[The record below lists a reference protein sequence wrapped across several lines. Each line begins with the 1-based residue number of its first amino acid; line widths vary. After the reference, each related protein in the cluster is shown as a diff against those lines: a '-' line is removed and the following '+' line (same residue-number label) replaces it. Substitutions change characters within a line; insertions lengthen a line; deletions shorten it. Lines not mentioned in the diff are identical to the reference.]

1 MFNKLI
7 GDKRFYRHV
16 FTLMI
21 PILIQNGI
29 TNFVNMLDNLM
40 VGQVGQTEM
49 IGVSVANQLIFVF
62 NLCIFGAVSGAGIFG
77 AQFFGNN
84 DHKGLRDSFRFKI
97 IFCTLLTVGV
107 IGLFYFCGPM
117 LINMYLKGEGSVEAA
132 TASLEAGFSYLKIM
146 LIGLIPAALA
156 QCWSSTLRETGQT
169 LPPMVA
175 GVIAV
180 FVNLTGIFIEV
191 SVTYFLGRF
200 LGKDAVYKMLSK
212 KETGRKLLAKDIQ
225 SKTSV
230 LVSIRAIPAFPIDFV
245 SLFYGA
251 SGCKYLKYAV
261 LSVAGIAWRVILFT
275 LLGDAIFKWIPLD
288 KIILIAICCIPI
300 GVVYYLI
307 KKFRIEP
314 KKAQEN
320 KTDGCE

>member
-1 MFNKLI
+1 MKKKDIFLI
-7 GDKRFYRHV
+7 ILRCV
-16 FTLMI
+16 IALTLFTVAIIYYDELS
-21 PILIQNGI
+21 N
-29 TNFVNMLDNLM
+29 LD
-40 VGQVGQTEM
+40 V
-49 IGVSVANQLIFVF
+49 
-62 NLCIFGAVSGAGIFG
+62 
-77 AQFFGNN
+77 
-84 DHKGLRDSFRFKI
+84 R
-97 IFCTLLTVGV
+97 
-107 IGLFYFCGPM
+107 
-117 LINMYLKGEGSVEAA
+117 
-132 TASLEAGFSYLKIM
+132 
-146 LIGLIPAALA
+146 ALA
-156 QCWSSTLRETGQT
+156 DVTDK
-169 LPPMVA
+169 LPVLIAMILAVYIIKALVFVVPASVVYVA
-175 GVIAV
+175 VGAIMNPVLAV

-200 LGKDAVYKMLSK
+200 LGKDAVYKLLSK

-225 SKTSV
+225 SKASV

-288 KIILIAICCIPI
+288 KIILIAICCIPV

-314 KKAQEN
+314 MKAKKKE
-320 KTDGCE
+320 TDGCE

>member
-1 MFNKLI
+1 MKKKDI
-7 GDKRFYRHV
+7 
-16 FTLMI
+16 
-21 PILIQNGI
+21 ILII
-29 TNFVNMLDNLM
+29 LRCV
-40 VGQVGQTEM
+40 
-49 IGVSVANQLIFVF
+49 VALSLF
-62 NLCIFGAVSGAGIFG
+62 AVA
-77 AQFFGNN
+77 
-84 DHKGLRDSFRFKI
+84 I
-97 IFCTLLTVGV
+97 IYYEELSTIDVR
-107 IGLFYFCGPM
+107 
-117 LINMYLKGEGSVEAA
+117 
-132 TASLEAGFSYLKIM
+132 
-146 LIGLIPAALA
+146 ALA
-156 QCWSSTLRETGQT
+156 DVTDKLAVLIILILAVYIIKALVFVVPASVVY
-169 LPPMVA
+169 VA
-175 GVIAV
+175 VGAIMSPVLAVI
-180 FVNLTGIFIEV
+180 VNLTGIFIEV

-212 KETGRKLLAKDIQ
+212 KETGIKLLEKDIQ
-225 SKTSV
+225 SKASV

-275 LLGDAIFKWIPLD
+275 LLGDAIFNWIPLD
-288 KIILIAICCIPI
+288 KIILVAICCIPI

>member
-1 MFNKLI
+1 MKKRDIFLI
-7 GDKRFYRHV
+7 ILRCV
-16 FTLMI
+16 IALTLFAVAI
-21 PILIQNGI
+21 IYYDELSN
-29 TNFVNMLDNLM
+29 LD
-40 VGQVGQTEM
+40 V
-49 IGVSVANQLIFVF
+49 
-62 NLCIFGAVSGAGIFG
+62 
-77 AQFFGNN
+77 
-84 DHKGLRDSFRFKI
+84 R
-97 IFCTLLTVGV
+97 
-107 IGLFYFCGPM
+107 
-117 LINMYLKGEGSVEAA
+117 
-132 TASLEAGFSYLKIM
+132 
-146 LIGLIPAALA
+146 ALA
-156 QCWSSTLRETGQT
+156 DVTDK
-169 LPPMVA
+169 LPVLIAMVLA
-175 GVIAV
+175 VYIIKALVFVVPASVVYVAVGAIMNPLLAV

-200 LGKDAVYKMLSK
+200 LGKDAVYKLLSK

-225 SKTSV
+225 SKASV

-288 KIILIAICCIPI
+288 KIILIAICCIPV

-314 KKAQEN
+314 RKAKKNEA
-320 KTDGCE
+320 DGSE

>member
-1 MFNKLI
+1 MKKKDIFLI
-7 GDKRFYRHV
+7 ILRCV
-16 FTLMI
+16 IALTL
-21 PILIQNGI
+21 
-29 TNFVNMLDNLM
+29 FA
-40 VGQVGQTEM
+40 
-49 IGVSVANQLIFVF
+49 VA
-62 NLCIFGAVSGAGIFG
+62 
-77 AQFFGNN
+77 
-84 DHKGLRDSFRFKI
+84 I
-97 IFCTLLTVGV
+97 IYYDELSNIDVR
-107 IGLFYFCGPM
+107 
-117 LINMYLKGEGSVEAA
+117 
-132 TASLEAGFSYLKIM
+132 
-146 LIGLIPAALA
+146 ALA
-156 QCWSSTLRETGQT
+156 DVTDKLVVLIAMILAVYVIKALVFVVPASVVY
-169 LPPMVA
+169 VA
-175 GVIAV
+175 VGAIMNPVLAV

-225 SKTSV
+225 SKASV